1 MELKKY
7 MPMMFVIII
16 LAFMVVQPVSAAA
29 PRIVLFDTNSN
40 QVTSFHSNQHDEVLE
55 IYAVLYVDGEWKA
68 WRDLSFDIFDPKG
81 NKIIHCDSVTS
92 VFSGYAG
99 IGIWNM
105 DLKGWKPGNYTVKV
119 SYAGNE
125 ENGWPATSTAAVI
138 HHTK

>member
-16 LAFMVVQPVSAAA
+16 LAFMALQPVSAATT
-29 PRIVLFDTNSN
+29 RIAICDANSN
-40 QVTSFHSNQHDEVLE
+40 EVTNLHSTQDDEVLE
-55 IYAVLYVDGEWKA
+55 IYARLYVDGEWKA
-68 WRDLSFDIFDPKG
+68 LRDLDFDVYDPKG
-81 NKIIHCDSVTS
+81 NKIIHCERMTS
-92 VFSGYAG
+92 MFNGYTG

-105 DLKGWKPGNYTVKV
+105 HLSRWEPGDYTVKV

-125 ENGWPATSTAAVI
+125 ENGWPATSTKAVI

>member
-16 LAFMVVQPVSAAA
+16 LAFMVVQPVSAATT
-29 PRIVLFDTNSN
+29 RIAIYDANSN
-40 QVTSFHSNQHDEVLE
+40 DVTSFHSTQDDEVLE
-55 IYAVLYVDGEWKA
+55 IYARLYVDGEWKA

-81 NKIIHCDSVTS
+81 NKIIHCDRITS
-92 VFSGYAG
+92 MINGYAG

-105 DLKGWKPGNYTVKV
+105 DLTGWKPGNYTVKV

-125 ENGWPATSTAAVI
+125 ENGWPATSTTAVI